1 MFFLSAVQVGFPIGR
16 GVGGRFRLSEAC
28 CPHPQPL
35 SHAVGEGRY
44 APTPLECCSAAS
56 ASGGSSASA
65 LHNKCLCVCF
75 STCPPP
81 NPDKGTS
88 VRHRIAAARAIFPS
102 ASVNWQVRCIA
113 LTPFVPLS
121 RLRERGN
128 ALQGAPPCA
137 PTPLSHSVG
146 EGLGVRAKKRALPA
160 NSEPK
165 RCALTPFV
173 PLSRLRERGNALQGA
188 PPCAP
193 TPLSHSVGE
202 GLGVRAKKRARL
214 AHSELKRCALTPFV
228 PLSRLRERG
237 NALQGAPPCAPTP
250 LSHAVGEGLGVRAKK
265 RARLA
270 HSELKRCTLIS
281 RVRGGLGWGRCLNLT
296 AKTLITRTPVSSARL
311 RLCVRAGGRYALGSR
326 LRSAAG

>member
-193 TPLSHSVGE
+193 TPLSHAVRGRKACAPCEQRTQAMCPHPLCPPLPPAGE
-202 GLGVRAKKRARL
+202 GERAAGRTAVRPY
-214 AHSELKRCALTPFV
+214 TPL
-228 PLSRLRERG
+228 PQLWERG
-237 NALQGAPPCAPTP
+237 
-250 LSHAVGEGLGVRAKK
+250 
-265 RARLA
+265 
-270 HSELKRCTLIS
+270 
-281 RVRGGLGWGRCLNLT
+281 WG
-296 AKTLITRTPVSSARL
+296 
-311 RLCVRAGGRYALGSR
+311 
-326 LRSAAG
+326 